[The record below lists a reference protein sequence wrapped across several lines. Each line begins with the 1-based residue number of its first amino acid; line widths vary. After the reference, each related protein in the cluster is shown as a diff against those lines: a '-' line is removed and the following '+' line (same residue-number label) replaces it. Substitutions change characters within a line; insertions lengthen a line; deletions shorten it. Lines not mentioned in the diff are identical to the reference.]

1 MNIAAN
7 MKVPKI
13 SIIVPVYQAEAYLHR
28 CLDSIANQS
37 FQDRECILVDDG
49 SKDNSGA
56 ICDEYAVKD
65 SRFRVIHQ
73 TNRGVSVARQ
83 VGLDA
88 SKGEYIAFA
97 DPDDWVETKWLEKLY
112 QKITEDDVDMVIC
125 DYERI
130 LVDKT
135 EYCAGCG
142 CSMNNT
148 DLLVD
153 LVHSDYWGVLWN
165 TLIRKVCFLRYHIT
179 FHPEMYYMEDLY
191 VVSKLLMCPITVSH
205 LPEVLYHYDSVI
217 NNNSILKT
225 KNNKYLHSAVIYINT
240 FSPVFADSRFDEG
253 WYVRK
258 KWMKMDIFE
267 MSGHCIYDIKNVYPE
282 INERLIEE
290 LKQFKWWSRMRCI
303 VLCLQGHQR
312 IGYLLYDI
320 LTKLLDR
327 FHI

>member
-1 MNIAAN
+1 
-7 MKVPKI
+7 MKVPGI
-13 SIIVPVYQAEAYLHR
+13 SVIVAVYQAEAYIRR
-28 CLDSIANQS
+28 CLDSMANQT
-37 FQDRECILVDDG
+37 FQDWECILVDDG

-56 ICDEYAVKD
+56 ICDEYAIRD

-73 TNRGVSVARQ
+73 TNRGVSVTRQ

-88 SKGEYIAFA
+88 SKGEFIAFA

-112 QKITEDDVDMVIC
+112 QKITDDNVDMVIC
-125 DYERI
+125 DYER
-130 LVDKT
+130 LFADKT
-135 EYCAGCG
+135 LCCAGCG

-153 LVHSDYWGVLWN
+153 LVQGDYWGVLWN
-165 TLIRKVCFLRYHIT
+165 KLIRRACFLRYQVT
-179 FHPEMYYMEDLY
+179 FHPEMYHLEDLY
-191 VVSKLLMCPITVSH
+191 VVSKLLMCPIKVSH
-205 LPEVLYHYDSVI
+205 LSEVLYHYDSVI
-217 NNNSILKT
+217 NNNSILKA
-225 KNNKYLHSAVIYINT
+225 KNSKYIHSIVIYINT
-240 FSPVFADSRFDEG
+240 FSSVLADSRFDEG

-267 MSGHCIYDIKNVYPE
+267 MGGHCRYDIKNVYPE